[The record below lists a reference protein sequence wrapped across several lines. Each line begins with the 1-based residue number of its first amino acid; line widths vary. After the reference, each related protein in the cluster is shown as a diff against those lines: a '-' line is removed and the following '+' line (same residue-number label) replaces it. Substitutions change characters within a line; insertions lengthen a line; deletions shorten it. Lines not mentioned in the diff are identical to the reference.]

1 MTISYWLHRSALFSG
16 RGGHIGQEKQLRV
29 ILEPW
34 IPRSVTKKDTNL
46 ICKKEEIEAASLSQ
60 TVPRCHLCTH
70 THLPARHTS
79 LYTCVHTIP
88 MLSTPFL
95 PSFLYSLLILILQGP
110 SHMIYQPLGKQSV
123 PSLCF
128 VHFLRGS
135 LFTLFHSV
143 ALS

>member
-1 MTISYWLHRSALFSG
+1 MAISYWLHRSALFSG

-34 IPRSVTKKDTNL
+34 IPQSVTKKDTNL
-46 ICKKEEIEAASLSQ
+46 ICKKEEIEAASFSQ

-88 MLSTPFL
+88 CCQHPSFPLPQLSTHTHPSRPYSHDL
-95 PSFLYSLLILILQGP
+95 PAPRKTVCALAVFCALPAWLF
-110 SHMIYQPLGKQSV
+110 SH
-123 PSLCF
+123 
-128 VHFLRGS
+128 
-135 LFTLFHSV
+135 LFHSM